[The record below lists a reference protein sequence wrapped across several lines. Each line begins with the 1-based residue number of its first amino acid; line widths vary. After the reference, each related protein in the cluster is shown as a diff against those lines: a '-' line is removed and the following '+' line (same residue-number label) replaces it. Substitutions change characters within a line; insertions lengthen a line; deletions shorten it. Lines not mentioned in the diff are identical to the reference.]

1 MVVTG
6 QAETKVIEGLT
17 NLHADAVII
26 GTHDR
31 NTLSRYAFIYPTID
45 QGNVLQNWIQQ
56 DEQIY
61 CKFLVLN
68 ILSSLCW
75 LCM

>member
-31 NTLSRYAFIYPTID
+31 NTLSRYASIYSC
-45 QGNVLQNWIQQ
+45 NW
-56 DEQIY
+56 
-61 CKFLVLN
+61 
-68 ILSSLCW
+68 SR
-75 LCM
+75 

>member
-1 MVVTG
+1 MCPIVLQIKCEGMVVTG

-31 NTLSRYAFIYPTID
+31 NTLSRYASIYSLQPTEIM
-45 QGNVLQNWIQQ
+45 I
-56 DEQIY
+56 
-61 CKFLVLN
+61 CK
-68 ILSSLCW
+68 
-75 LCM
+75 